1 MNEEKA
7 GKAEAEEK
15 KAGAQGDLDMTSKEL
30 ASSKQ
35 QLATAQATCLQVAAD
50 HEATVAARTGELKV
64 IAEARRVL
72 SETSSGAVAQTYSF
86 LQVVRMQSSADLA
99 GREVVEMVRHLAK
112 QEHSSALA
120 QLASRMAAVARY
132 GASNGEDPFVKIK
145 GLIQDMIA
153 KLEREAGA
161 EATEKAYCDEQIAK
175 TEFKKGELEDD
186 IAKMTS
192 RIDQAAARSAQLKA
206 QVAGLEA
213 ELAALAKSQAEMDQ
227 IRGETHADYATAK
240 ADLELGL
247 SGVRKALA
255 MLRDYYQNDAATEAL
270 VQQPAAP
277 EKHEKSAGAGGSIID
292 ILEVCESDFAT
303 NLAKEET
310 EESDAQSEYEKVS
323 QENAV
328 TKVTKEQDVRYK
340 IQEYKSQD
348 ATVAEYSSDRQAT
361 NAELSAVL
369 SFFDKIKDRC
379 IAKPEAYGERKRRR
393 EAEIEGLKKALSILE
408 DETALVQRKRR
419 AFRGSLAAH

>member
-15 KAGAQGDLDMTSKEL
+15 KAGAQGDLVMTSKEL
-30 ASSKQ
+30 SSSKQ

-369 SFFDKIKDRC
+369 SFYAKIKDRC
-379 IAKPEAYGERKRRR
+379 IAKPEAYEERKRRR
-393 EAEIEGLKKALSILE
+393 EAEIEGLKQALSILE